1 MKRIRNLAVCVAI
14 LAPTVLVNAISGC
27 SSSSPTPVNTGGD
40 SGTGAV
46 ADTGSPTTTD
56 SGPGTTNK
64 DGGVTCNAQFA
75 AATCAQCAACLA
87 PYCCSAINACY
98 ADPGCTA
105 ELNCENNCYN
115 AVLPDGGPFPSD
127 DGGDGAAAADLQA
140 ECLTACEEVDAG
152 ASSAALYA
160 AQDNCYNGT
169 GPGNAACNTA
179 TNAPCDCN

>member
-14 LAPTVLVNAISGC
+14 LAPTALVNMISGC
-27 SSSSPTPVNTGGD
+27 SSSSPPAVNTGTD

-46 ADTGSPTTTD
+46 ADTGSQTATD
-56 SGPGTTNK
+56 SGGTNK
-64 DGGVTCNAQFA
+64 DGGGVTCNAQFA

-105 ELNCENNCYN
+105 ELTCENNCYN

-127 DGGDGAAAADLQA
+127 DGGDGAAGADLQA

-152 ASSAALYA
+152 ANSAALYT

-179 TNAPCDCN
+179 TNAPCNCN